1 MLKTKS
7 IYAPSDPND
16 GERVLVTRFYPR
28 GVKRE
33 RFHEWRRELAPSVRL
48 LKQYKEMEISED
60 EFERCFKIEMNA
72 VASRQAI
79 KDLRTRAMVSNVTL
93 LCYEPEGEMCHRNIL
108 QEIIRNMLH
117 ASLKSKYADYH
128 E

>member
-7 IYAPSDPND
+7 IYASSDPSD

-33 RFHEWRRELAPSVRL
+33 RFHEWRRELAPSVKL
-48 LKQYKEMEISED
+48 LKQYKAMEISEA
-60 EFERCFKIEMNA
+60 EFEQCFKIEMNA
-72 VASRQAI
+72 TASRQTI
-79 KDLRTRAMVSNVTL
+79 RDLGSRAMVSDVTL

-108 QEIIRNMLH
+108 QEIISNTSTRF
-117 ASLKSKYADYH
+117 A
-128 E
+128 

>member
-7 IYAPSDPND
+7 IYASSDPSD
-16 GERVLVTRFYPR
+16 GARVLVTRFYPR

-33 RFHEWRRELAPSVRL
+33 RFHEWRRELAPSVKL
-48 LKQYKEMEISED
+48 LKQYKAMEISEV

-72 VASRQAI
+72 TASRQTI
-79 KDLRTRAMVSNVTL
+79 KDLGSRAMVSDVTL

-108 QEIIRNMLH
+108 QEIISNMSTRF
-117 ASLKSKYADYH
+117 A
-128 E
+128 